1 MLTENYYFGGQ
12 HCKYTDIFLTITL
25 ALIITGRFVPIAYIS
40 LNYLMVSFDY
50 KHGISTLATTVS
62 CMTSFTLL
70 GNYLSSYTKPV
81 KLNFITNLEMR
92 LNKFIKFVL
101 PPRTVHFYAFF
112 SYAVCSTCA
121 LFFHLNDSF
130 WLSGR
135 TLAEVLTSS
144 YLCRFHTPFI
154 LVKEHFPSLL
164 YFYSI
169 FGVIGQTIFQLL
181 ILFSLFSKFIHRFT
195 KYWGWIFIINC
206 AVFLQLSHLPFVEII
221 LWISLFHGYSGLWF
235 IKKNR
240 FNPTKYFNRSSL
252 VLTSIT
258 ICFLFFFF
266 NFPILGRLSN
276 YINFKEPD
284 PFFFKVFGLDIPYVF
299 NSEDLRM
306 SNHWYVLHRVNEP
319 SEDLINRKL
328 DNNNIDS
335 FIIENCDL
343 VPITNSSGEKCFYQL
358 SDLLYYGNTLWYR
371 RFLTGRDI
379 LESHKPG
386 SYFSNLIEARILFD
400 YRFCRFNSEKHY
412 IGEFYTK
419 DLSTGDKKHK
429 IMFRSYFIATKDHKV
444 KRVF

>member
-1 MLTENYYFGGQ
+1 
-12 HCKYTDIFLTITL
+12 
-25 ALIITGRFVPIAYIS
+25 
-40 LNYLMVSFDY
+40 MVSFDY

-81 KLNFITNLEMR
+81 KLNFITHLEMR
-92 LNKFIKFVL
+92 FNKFIKLVL
-101 PPRTVHFYAFF
+101 PPRTIHFYAFF

-121 LFFHLNDSF
+121 LFFHLNDST

-154 LVKEHFPSLL
+154 LLEKSIPSLL
-164 YFYSI
+164 YIYSI
-169 FGVIGQTIFQLL
+169 CGVIGQTIFQLL

-221 LWISLFHGYSGLWF
+221 LWISLFHGYSGIGS

-240 FNPTKYFNRSSL
+240 FTLIKYYNKSSL
-252 VLTSIT
+252 VLITIT
-258 ICFLFFFF
+258 ICYLFFFF

-276 YINFKEPD
+276 YLNFKEPD
-284 PFFFKVFGLDIPYVF
+284 PSFFKVFGLDIPYVF
-299 NSEDLRM
+299 NSEDLNM
-306 SNHWYVLHRVNEP
+306 SNHWFVLHRVNEP
-319 SEDLINRKL
+319 SEDLITKKL
-328 DNNNIDS
+328 ACDNIDS
-335 FIIENCDL
+335 FIKENCVL
-343 VPITNSSGEKCFYQL
+343 VPITNSSGEKCFYQF

-371 RFLTGRDI
+371 RFLSGRDI
-379 LESHKPG
+379 QESHKAG
-386 SYFSNLIEARILFD
+386 SYFSNLIETRILFD

-419 DLSTGDKKHK
+419 DLSTSYKKHK
-429 IMFRSYFIATKDHKV
+429 IMFRSYFIATKDHEV
-444 KRVF
+444 QRVF